1 MAVSIFFKLIKP
13 IFYILL
19 FFSNLSYAIPLYW
32 WEPDEGKSDI
42 KNFGDTLSVVL
53 VERIIGRKINKADVS
68 IHPKVLGIG
77 SILHF
82 AKDNDIVWG
91 SGINGK
97 HLKKRDYSFNQLDVR
112 AVRGPL
118 TRSFL
123 QKIGIVVPEI
133 YGDPALLLPYFFSEF
148 KRNPIREY
156 SVIPHISE
164 NHLFITKK
172 NVIFATQPWKEVVQK
187 ILESELVIS
196 SSLHGIIVAEAFG
209 IPARLLRV
217 TENEP
222 LFKYTDYY
230 LGTGRKSYQYASS
243 IAEALQ
249 MGGEIAPIIDLE
261 PLIKSFPI
269 ELFE

>member
-1 MAVSIFFKLIKP
+1 M
-13 IFYILL
+13 
-19 FFSNLSYAIPLYW
+19 PLYW
-32 WEPDEGKSDI
+32 WEPDEGKSTI
-42 KNFGDTLSVVL
+42 KNFGDTLSIIL
-53 VERIIGRKINKADVS
+53 VEKITDSKIKKANVFQ
-68 IHPKVLGIG
+68 HPKVLGIG

-82 AKDNDIVWG
+82 ARDGDVIWG
-91 SGINGK
+91 SGVNGK
-97 HLKKRDYSFNQLDVR
+97 HLNPKDYCFNKLDVR

-123 QKIGIVVPEI
+123 QQLGIEVPEI
-133 YGDPALLLPYFFSEF
+133 YGDPALLLPYFFPEF
-148 KRNPIREY
+148 KRNPIKKY
-156 SVIPHISE
+156 IVIPHISE
-164 NHLFITKK
+164 IHFFANKH
-172 NVIFATQPWKEVVQK
+172 NVIMPTEPCIEVIKK

-230 LGTGRKSYQYASS
+230 LGTGRKSYQHASS
-243 IAEALQ
+243 IIQALE
-249 MGGEIAPIIDLE
+249 MGGESPPIIDLD
-261 PLIKSFPI
+261 PLIQAFPI